1 MELKYLNTVKTILET
16 GSFQNAARKLN
27 YTQSTVTFQIQQLE
41 QELNVK
47 LFEKIGRKMV
57 MTQAGKDIMPYI
69 ETILDTA
76 CQLSNYGKSVGE
88 LTGTLKVG
96 FPESLLVY
104 KMPMVLAKFRKA
116 APNVQLSL
124 QIANCYEINDA
135 IAKGALDVGIHYTI
149 KPNPV
154 IVTEKIL
161 SYPFALIA
169 APVLSKKEQ
178 DFIHS
183 GQLKETSLI
192 YSDVDCVYEELFNKY
207 LNSKNITMNSRIL
220 IQSIEAIKL
229 CVMSNIGVAF
239 LPRFTV
245 EKELAEQK
253 LQEIKTDMKEPE
265 IFSMIS
271 YHKNKW
277 ISPAMELFV
286 RMTKECLCEEEI

>member
-16 GSFQNAARKLN
+16 GSFQNAARRLN

-57 MTQAGKDIMPYI
+57 MTQACKDIMPYI

-76 CQLSNYGKSVGE
+76 CRLSNYGKSAGE

-104 KMPMVLAKFRKA
+104 KMPAVLERFRKA

-124 QIANCYEINDA
+124 QVANCYRINEA
-135 IAKGALDVGIHYTI
+135 IAKGELDVGIHYTI
-149 KPNPV
+149 QPNPA

-161 SYPFALIA
+161 SYSVVPVA
-169 APVLSKKEQ
+169 APGLSKKEQ
-178 DFIHS
+178 DFIQPN
-183 GQLKETSLI
+183 QLKETSLI
-192 YSDVDCVYEELFNKY
+192 YSDVDCVYEELFNEY
-207 LNSKNITMNSRIL
+207 LNSKRIKMNGRIL

-245 EKELAEQK
+245 KKELAEQK

-277 ISPAMELFV
+277 ISPAMELFI
-286 RMTKECLCEEEI
+286 RMTKECLCEEEL

>member
-41 QELNVK
+41 RELNIK

-69 ETILDTA
+69 ETILDTT
-76 CQLSNYGKSVGE
+76 CQLSNYGKSAGE

-104 KMPMVLAKFRKA
+104 KMPMVLTKFRKE

-135 IAKGALDVGIHYTI
+135 IARGDLDVGIHYAI

-161 SYPFALIA
+161 SYPFVLIA
-169 APVLSKKEQ
+169 APVLSTKEQ
-178 DFIHS
+178 DFIQS

-192 YSDVDCVYEELFNKY
+192 YSDTDCVYEEFFYKY
-207 LNSKNITMNSRIL
+207 LNSKGIVMNSRIL

-286 RMTKECLCEEEI
+286 RMTKECLCAEEI

>member
-41 QELNVK
+41 QKLNVK

-135 IAKGALDVGIHYTI
+135 IAKGSLDVGIHYTI

-207 LNSKNITMNSRIL
+207 LNSKSIIMNSRIL